1 MTDKIL
7 SISIAS
13 YNAEKDISRC
23 LESMINTSVI
33 DLLDIIVVNDG
44 SIDKTFEVASKYA
57 VQFPNSIRVIDK
69 KKMEGMVLQSMLVL
83 LRLKVNILK
92 LSILMIGSI
101 KMVLS
106 R

>member
-69 KKMEGMVLQSMLVL
+69 KMEGMVLQSMLVL